1 MRSVL
6 PTLVKVNLSN
16 SEPTGEQLNYLF
28 SSLSPVGMITSLNLE
43 QVDLTGIAPEL
54 FAKAANLVDLNL
66 GDTVVNVEQIQAV
79 WSAVE
84 QAPDLQLNK
93 LSTKSMDLS
102 TVSPQ
107 ALRCY
112 LNI

>member
-1 MRSVL
+1 MGTHLGAVL
-6 PTLVKVNLSN
+6 LII
-16 SEPTGEQLNYLF
+16 EPCW
-28 SSLSPVGMITSLNLE
+28 

-54 FAKAANLVDLNL
+54 FAKAANLVHLNL

-93 LSTKSMDLS
+93 LSMKSMELHLLIS
-102 TVSPQ
+102 G
-107 ALRCY
+107 R
-112 LNI
+112 I